1 MKVFATRLL
10 FIGLVFGLLFGG
22 AVFAQNA
29 ENVTEGCVTT
39 FDASVDYFPE
49 QSEIEY
55 SEGYNIEYFNNYKV
69 ITVTTPWVGAET
81 PFTYA
86 LVQCGTP
93 APETATFDAV
103 IEVPITSVI
112 SMSTTYLPAL
122 VELDV
127 LDTLVAL
134 DEFDYAYSPEVR
146 ELIDAGDIVEVGG
159 SSMVN
164 VEQVLDLDPDVVLT
178 YGIGSSDYDAHPVLT
193 AAGIPVALI
202 GDFNDTTPLGRA
214 EWVKFIA
221 AFYNLEGDANAF
233 FDEVVTNYNDLAA
246 LTADVET
253 RPSVMVNA
261 MFGDTW
267 YASGG
272 RSYAAQ
278 LIEDAGG
285 AYVWDND
292 TSTGGL
298 ALSFESVL
306 DTAQN
311 ADVWLN
317 PNFWFTLADGLAED
331 ERYAEFAAF
340 ENGQAYNNIARVT
353 PLGGNDAG
361 ELGAARPDLV
371 LADLVAILHPELLPD
386 HELYFYQQLQ

>member
-49 QSEIEY
+49 KSEIEY

-340 ENGQAYNNIARVT
+340 ENGQVYNNIARVT

>member
-164 VEQVLDLDPDVVLT
+164 VEQVLDLDPDLVMT

-246 LTADVET
+246 LTADVEI

-340 ENGQAYNNIARVT
+340 ENGQVYNNIARVT